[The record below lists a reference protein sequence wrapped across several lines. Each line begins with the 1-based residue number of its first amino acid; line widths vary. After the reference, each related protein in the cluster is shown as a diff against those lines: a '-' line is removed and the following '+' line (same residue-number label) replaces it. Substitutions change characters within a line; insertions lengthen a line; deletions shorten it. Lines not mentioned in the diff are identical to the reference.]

1 MPNASISLARR
12 RSAQLAAQSIKAKPE
27 AVVTP
32 PHVLKARNN
41 FAYFCLKFVHNGSKR
56 KLKGLFGS
64 ALDPEKELPKSPWNT
79 FASHSK
85 YLGIGCLS
93 KPSSDLKAA
102 TDDFVALC
110 PRISV
115 AKSPGKKEKQLKII
129 IENAKTVIK
138 PRPILNKI
146 VLKIGWI
153 PLIFLLHMY

>member
-1 MPNASISLARR
+1 MPNN
-12 RSAQLAAQSIKAKPE
+12 
-27 AVVTP
+27 
-32 PHVLKARNN
+32 KARGI
-41 FAYFCLKFVHNGSKR
+41 AT
-56 KLKGLFGS
+56 S
-64 ALDPEKELPKSPWNT
+64 ALTRVKKWVFFNVGIINSTTCLDLSPWSPWTFDLPEKELPKSPWNT

-138 PRPILNKI
+138 PRPTLNKI

-153 PLIFLLHMY
+153 PLIFCLHIY